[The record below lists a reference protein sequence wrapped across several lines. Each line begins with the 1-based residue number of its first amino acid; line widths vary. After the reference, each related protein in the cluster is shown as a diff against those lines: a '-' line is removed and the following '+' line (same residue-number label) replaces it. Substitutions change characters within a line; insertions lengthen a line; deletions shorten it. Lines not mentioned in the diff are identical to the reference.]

1 MTRIKW
7 LDGGEYNMK
16 DSKKFIE
23 FMQMKHPFCEK
34 IDNQNYMESVRYTY
48 TELYCVDKKAI
59 DISSEDAFIK
69 SFEALGLVH
78 TLK

>member
-7 LDGGEYNMK
+7 LDGCEYNMK
-16 DSKKFIE
+16 NSKKFIE
-23 FMQMKHPFCEK
+23 FMQMNHPFCEK

-48 TELYCVDKKAI
+48 TELYGVDKKAI